1 MEAVSKKEVLIL
13 DYGTGNI
20 QSLTFAFE
28 KRGYTTI
35 LSNDFD
41 RIKAAERIIFPGV
54 GAAGIAMKR
63 LQETGLDRLIPE
75 LTQPVLGICLGMQ
88 LMCKSSEE
96 GNTKGLGIFDVEV
109 LKFDS
114 GLKVPCVGWNKL
126 SGLETSLFEGV
137 KQQDYVYLIHSF
149 YAPLCEQTI
158 AETSYGLAYSA
169 GLNKDNFFGLQFH
182 PEKSGVVGEQILDNF
197 LKIPSKNITT

>member
-1 MEAVSKKEVLIL
+1 MAASNNKEVLIL

-28 KRGYTTI
+28 KRGYTTV

-41 RIKAAERIIFPGV
+41 RVRSAERIIFPGV

-63 LQETGLDRLIPE
+63 LKETGLDLLIPQ

-88 LMCKSSEE
+88 LMCTSSEE
-96 GNTKGLGIFDVEV
+96 GNTTGLGIFEV
-109 LKFDS
+109 GVRKFDS
-114 GLKVPCVGWNKL
+114 GLKVPCVGWNQL
-126 SGLETSLFEGV
+126 SGLKTSLLNGIKE
-137 KQQDYVYLIHSF
+137 QDYVYLIHSF
-149 YAPLCEQTI
+149 YAPLCEETI
-158 AETSYGLAYSA
+158 AVTSYGLSYSA
-169 GLNKDNFFGLQFH
+169 GLCRENFFGLQFH

-197 LKIPSKNITT
+197 LKIPSKNTTS

>member
-63 LQETGLDRLIPE
+63 LKETGLDRLIPQ
-75 LTQPVLGICLGMQ
+75 LTQPVLGICLGDAAHVQ
-88 LMCKSSEE
+88 VFR
-96 GNTKGLGIFDVEV
+96 GR
-109 LKFDS
+109 
-114 GLKVPCVGWNKL
+114 
-126 SGLETSLFEGV
+126 
-137 KQQDYVYLIHSF
+137 
-149 YAPLCEQTI
+149 
-158 AETSYGLAYSA
+158 
-169 GLNKDNFFGLQFH
+169 
-182 PEKSGVVGEQILDNF
+182 
-197 LKIPSKNITT
+197 